1 MIALALLTVAAGCHA
16 TWNLLLKRSPLQG
29 PGFVWLCAVLT
40 APVSLGLIAWRG
52 LGPAWWAALVSMALH
67 TAYAVTLQ
75 RAYGAGGFSIVY
87 PVSRCTTPVLVT
99 LAVIPWTGA
108 PPPVTWLGGALVA
121 CGVLVM
127 DRGSAAG
134 PRANGRRLGRGV
146 GLGLVVAA
154 CSCAYTLWDG
164 FAITTLDVDLL
175 SYLAVS
181 NLAQVILLTAVVRP
195 RKALQ
200 YWRSAVPVAVLT
212 PASYG
217 LVLVAMTLTSIET
230 VAIGR
235 TLNVVVG
242 TLLGLLV
249 LRERLTPLTTTG
261 LAAIVG
267 GVLLGASS

>member
-16 TWNLLLKRSPLQG
+16 TWNLLVKRSPLQG

-40 APVSLGLIAWRG
+40 APVSVGLIVWRG

-75 RAYGAGGFSIVY
+75 KAYGAGGFSIVY
-87 PVSRCTTPVLVT
+87 PVSRGTTPVLVT
-99 LAVIPWTGA
+99 LATIPWTGL
-108 PPPVTWLGGALVA
+108 PPMVTWIGAALVA
-121 CGVLVM
+121 CGILMM
-127 DRGSAAG
+127 DRT
-134 PRANGRRLGRGV
+134 PGRRGLGRGV
-146 GLGLVVAA
+146 TLGLTVAA

-164 FAITTLDVDLL
+164 LAITTLDVDLL
-175 SYLAVS
+175 SYLAIS
-181 NLAQVILLTAVVRP
+181 NLAQVILLTAAVRP
-195 RKALQ
+195 RAVLQ
-200 YWRSAVPVAVLT
+200 HWRSAAPIAVLT

-217 LVLVAMTLTSIET
+217 LVLVAMTLTSIES

-249 LRERLTPLTTTG
+249 LRERLTPLTTAG
-261 LAAIVG
+261 LAVVVT
-267 GVLLGASS
+267 GVLLGASL

>member
-1 MIALALLTVAAGCHA
+1 MIALALLTVAACCHA

-29 PGFVWLCAVLT
+29 PGFVWLCAVVM

-75 RAYGAGGFSIVY
+75 SAYGAGGFSIVY
-87 PVSRCTTPVLVT
+87 PVSRGATPVLVT
-99 LAVIPWTGA
+99 LAAIPWMGRPASVIWVGA
-108 PPPVTWLGGALVA
+108 ALVA

-127 DRGSAAG
+127 DRGTAG
-134 PRANGRRLGRGV
+134 AGRRLGRGV
-146 GLGLVVAA
+146 GLGLAVAA
-154 CSCAYTLWDG
+154 RSCAYTLWDG
-164 FAITTLDVDLL
+164 FAITSLGVDLL
-175 SYLAVS
+175 PYLAIT
-181 NLAQVILLTAVVRP
+181 NLAQVAVLTAVVRP
-195 RKALQ
+195 RGLLRH
-200 YWRSAVPVAVLT
+200 WRAAVPVAVLT

-242 TLLGLLV
+242 TLLGLVV

-267 GVLLGASS
+267 GVLLGASL

>member
-1 MIALALLTVAAGCHA
+1 M
-16 TWNLLLKRSPLQG
+16 
-29 PGFVWLCAVLT
+29 
-40 APVSLGLIAWRG
+40 APVSLGLIVWRG
-52 LGPAWWAALVSMALH
+52 LGPASWAALVSMALH

-75 RAYGAGGFSIVY
+75 KAYGAGGFSIVY
-87 PVSRCTTPVLVT
+87 PVSRGTTPALVT
-99 LAVIPWTGA
+99 LAAIPWTGL
-108 PPPVTWLGGALVA
+108 PPMVTWIGAGLVA

-127 DRGSAAG
+127 DRT
-134 PRANGRRLGRGV
+134 PGRRGLGRGV
-146 GLGLVVAA
+146 GLGLGVAA

-164 FAITTLDVDLL
+164 IAITTLDVDLL

-195 RKALQ
+195 RKVVQ
-200 YWRSAVPVAVLT
+200 YWRSAVPVAVLM

-235 TLNVVVG
+235 TLNVVIG
-242 TLLGLLV
+242 TLLGLV
-249 LRERLTPLTTTG
+249 ILRERLTPLTTTG

-267 GVLLGASS
+267 GVLLGASL